1 MKVIKIL
8 LLSGLAVLSN
18 KSIAQDNVVLPFLH
32 LNPDVR
38 TAAVGDA
45 RMTSQPSAY
54 IYSDPTASLYVEDHK
69 LSASYSLGL
78 YPKVSGE
85 RQSFNSLSLA
95 YRLSQ
100 RHSILVGARLLS
112 GLEVDILDDY
122 GSLGRLRPMD
132 FSIDL
137 GYAYQATEQLSLY
150 GVASYVNSYNG
161 ATAHVGLISL
171 GATYRDTMLIGRKTF
186 AYRLGATLDNLG
198 TNVRYGTT
206 SQSVS
211 PPSTVSLSAAM
222 DTELSTQVRLG
233 WGLSSR
239 YLYTSDNAKKFSLAL
254 GTELTLW
261 NTLALRAG
269 YHSVSGGSY
278 TSLGVGYKWR
288 NVTLDAAYILAS
300 VSDYNNLRLGL
311 SLNL

>member
-1 MKVIKIL
+1 MKVVKML
-8 LLSGLAVLSN
+8 LLSSLAVLSN
-18 KSIAQDNVVLPFLH
+18 SLLAQDNVVLPFLH

-38 TAAVGDA
+38 TTAVGDV
-45 RMTSQPSAY
+45 RMSTQPSAY
-54 IYSDPTASLYVEDHK
+54 IYSDPTASLYVEDRK
-69 LSASYSLGL
+69 LFASYSLGL
-78 YPKVSGE
+78 YPKLSGS

-95 YRLSQ
+95 YRLSPK
-100 RHSILVGARLLS
+100 HSVLLGSRLLG

-122 GSLGRLRPMD
+122 GSLGKLKPMD

-137 GYAYQATEQLSLY
+137 GYAYQATDQLSMY
-150 GVASYVNSYNG
+150 GIVSYVNSYNG
-161 ATAHVGLISL
+161 TTAHVGLISL
-171 GATYRDTMLIGRKTF
+171 GLAYRDTMLIGRKTF

-198 TNVRYGTT
+198 TKVRYGTAAP
-206 SQSVS
+206 SVN

-222 DTELSTQVRLG
+222 DTDLSAQVRLG
-233 WGLSSR
+233 VGLSSR
-239 YLYTSDNAKKFSLAL
+239 YLYASDNAKKFSVAL

-261 NTLALRAG
+261 DTLALRAG

-278 TSLGVGYKWR
+278 ASLGAGYKWR
-288 NVTLDAAYILAS
+288 NVALDAAYVITS